1 MIHPTASLKC
11 WEEKNSTLCNAV
23 WRELGTQPGHSDQGR
38 QSAGAGGGAIA
49 PQILKGGGGGG
60 LTPPLRYIR
69 L

>member
-38 QSAGAGGGAIA
+38 RSARA
-49 PQILKGGGGGG
+49 GGGGGG
-60 LTPPLRYIR
+60 GGGQLPPKY
-69 L
+69 